1 VPHSLGIL
9 KKGNV
14 SKEKWTELRIDERIE
29 TEIRLIAAL
38 DGIVATSST
47 IRQTLL
53 DDYAYQGPDLFLPP
67 CVDPD
72 RYYPRQVKRDAPI
85 WSFLSERSGLS
96 SEEVSSQTIITE
108 ISRTDTTK
116 RKDVLIR
123 AFARVLDQHPDCLLV
138 ISIDDRRANQAS
150 RLKRLIQDLDIES
163 RVAVVGSIWDILPDL
178 YAVTDIYCTPS
189 VMEGFGMSAQ
199 EAAASGVPVVSSDL
213 VPFVEEYLLGN
224 SPGIVQRVGKKD
236 PLRLGE
242 AAIVVP
248 ADDIEGFV
256 MALRILLEDPSLR
269 QQMGENAFRITV
281 PYFTWSNRVKLF
293 MEQIESNNNE

>member
-1 VPHSLGIL
+1 
-9 KKGNV
+9 
-14 SKEKWTELRIDERIE
+14 
-29 TEIRLIAAL
+29 
-38 DGIVATSST
+38 
-47 IRQTLL
+47 
-53 DDYAYQGPDLFLPP
+53 
-67 CVDPD
+67 
-72 RYYPRQVKRDAPI
+72 VKRDAPI
-85 WSFLSERSGLS
+85 WSFLSERTGLS

-150 RLKRLIQDLDIES
+150 RLKRLIQELDIES

-256 MALRILLEDPSLR
+256 LALRILLEDPSLR

-293 MEQIESNNNE
+293 MEQIESKKTMSEKHHG